1 MRRSPNTK
9 EIRTLSAVEIA
20 SGVRSGNLQPI
31 DIVDTYG
38 KAIAADDN
46 NALIT
51 NCVERARGQVAGG
64 VLDGPLS
71 GVPFVVKD
79 MFDTAGITTTY
90 GSAVFSDHT
99 PKHSASI
106 IRQLEAAGA
115 IVMGKANQDEFAWG
129 TAGQNPHWGYV
140 RNPKNR
146 DLISGGSSSGSA
158 AAVAAGL
165 CAVALGTDT
174 GGSIRNPAACCGIV
188 GFKPAYGA
196 LSLDGCFP
204 LAPSFDTVGILGRSV
219 ADCLFVYE
227 AFAGEKVGLKSV
239 GGLRVGVAGRSPI
252 GIGLDELEC
261 VVSETALPP
270 LPDDLL
276 SIFLAEAA
284 TVHRG
289 LFKKHATLYGD
300 SFAAKLEVALRAD
313 PHQAN
318 RARESLV
325 NWRVKCE
332 RELTVDVLLGD
343 TLSIPVPAATCDELQ
358 VRNGLTAN
366 TRPTNYLGWP
376 AISLGPLHIAGPRLS
391 DVVSVAMA
399 IDAGF
404 DTSAH
409 LRA

>member
-20 SGVRSGNLQPI
+20 RGVRSGNLQPI

-158 AAVAAGL
+158 AGGRRGAV
-165 CAVALGTDT
+165 
-174 GGSIRNPAACCGIV
+174 CCG
-188 GFKPAYGA
+188 PWDRYG
-196 LSLDGCFP
+196 
-204 LAPSFDTVGILGRSV
+204 GIDPQS
-219 ADCLFVYE
+219 
-227 AFAGEKVGLKSV
+227 
-239 GGLRVGVAGRSPI
+239 GGLLRDRRFQAGVRGVVVGRMFPACTVVRYGGNPGTKRS
-252 GIGLDELEC
+252 
-261 VVSETALPP
+261 
-270 LPDDLL
+270 
-276 SIFLAEAA
+276 
-284 TVHRG
+284 
-289 LFKKHATLYGD
+289 
-300 SFAAKLEVALRAD
+300 
-313 PHQAN
+313 
-318 RARESLV
+318 
-325 NWRVKCE
+325 
-332 RELTVDVLLGD
+332 
-343 TLSIPVPAATCDELQ
+343 
-358 VRNGLTAN
+358 
-366 TRPTNYLGWP
+366 
-376 AISLGPLHIAGPRLS
+376 
-391 DVVSVAMA
+391 
-399 IDAGF
+399 
-404 DTSAH
+404 
-409 LRA
+409 